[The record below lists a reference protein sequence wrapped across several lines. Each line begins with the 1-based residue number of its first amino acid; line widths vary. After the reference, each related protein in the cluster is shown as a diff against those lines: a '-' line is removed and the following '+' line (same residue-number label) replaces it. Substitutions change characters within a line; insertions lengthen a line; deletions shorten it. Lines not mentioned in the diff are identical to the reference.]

1 MQQATILLL
10 PALNQMID
18 ITTTRTM
25 ATRVHPPEV
34 TYVLLFALTVAS
46 GLLDQA
52 GLDEAERRYERLM
65 ALGEALLNLA
75 GDFKSTFLE
84 AAAIA
89 RRHGW
94 GEREA
99 QGVIGATSWFD
110 LEAMGSQGQ
119 RREVEQA
126 LAALPAGDSAARC
139 SRGSP
144 AFSRCPSIRP
154 RRRCSR
160 KRRWRWRVACAA
172 PWSFRWRSARGFAPS
187 WAQRESRSATRTA
200 ASKSTSCSAPAI
212 PGKRCWRPATWPI

>member
-52 GLDEAERRYERLM
+52 GLDEAERRYELLM

-84 AAAIA
+84 AAAI
-89 RRHGW
+89 RW
-94 GEREA
+94 
-99 QGVIGATSWFD
+99 
-110 LEAMGSQGQ
+110 
-119 RREVEQA
+119 
-126 LAALPAGDSAARC
+126 
-139 SRGSP
+139 
-144 AFSRCPSIRP
+144 RP
-154 RRRCSR
+154 RI
-160 KRRWRWRVACAA
+160 
-172 PWSFRWRSARGFAPS
+172 ARA
-187 WAQRESRSATRTA
+187 SATARERGNPPTRRPRSRA
-200 ASKSTSCSAPAI
+200 RAPAA
-212 PGKRCWRPATWPI
+212 GAPASRW